1 MVQSSLWLDR
11 ARLARALTAA
21 GVRSAVGSSP
31 LATELRRF
39 GLECQPPPASP
50 RPAPRSGSVPPLALE
65 GALKNRLADFVEWLL
80 DAARASC
87 AYVLDSDG
95 IATISR
101 YRKQEADDRV
111 LSVATALLDTLR
123 LVKGPLREEGVNHAA
138 VVLPRCG
145 MVEVVSANTTFGP
158 YFAAWA
164 TQEVVDSMVAELIA
178 DALRSAIDGTGEA

>member
-21 GVRSAVGSSP
+21 GVRSAGRPSP
-31 LATELRRF
+31 LVVELRRF
-39 GLECQPPPASP
+39 GLECQLPTASA
-50 RPAPRSGSVPPLALE
+50 RPAPRSGVPPLALE
-65 GALKNRLADFVEWLL
+65 GALKHRLADFVEWLL

-95 IATISR
+95 IPTISR
-101 YRKQEADDRV
+101 YRTQEADDRV

-145 MVEVVSANTTFGP
+145 MVEVVSANTAFGP

-178 DALRSAIDGTGEA
+178 NALRSAIDGTGEA